1 LNEVLTVRTDDS
13 SDLYGKSWLF
23 KQSTIANEPSC
34 STEYFRRQ
42 NVRSVYLTLVQVIA
56 NTRYRHEHPT
66 SNLPTDANITKT
78 SSAVAAKDKK
88 YGGNE
93 EDEVDWDDSPLT

>member
-1 LNEVLTVRTDDS
+1 MN
-13 SDLYGKSWLF
+13 
-23 KQSTIANEPSC
+23 IPP
-34 STEYFRRQ
+34 
-42 NVRSVYLTLVQVIA
+42 
-56 NTRYRHEHPT
+56 PT
-66 SNLPTDANITKT
+66 STTDANITKT